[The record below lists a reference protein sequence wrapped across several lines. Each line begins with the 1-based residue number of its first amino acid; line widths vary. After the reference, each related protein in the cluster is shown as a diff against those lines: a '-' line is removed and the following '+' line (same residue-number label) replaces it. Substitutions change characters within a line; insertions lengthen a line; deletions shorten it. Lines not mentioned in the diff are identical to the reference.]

1 MAEEKEIGY
10 VIDYFSRVGVAAI
23 KITNDSIKIGDTL
36 HFKGN
41 TTDFE
46 QLVESMQIDR
56 VDVNEAGVGKDVGIK
71 VNEKV
76 RKKDKVYKVEK

>member
-1 MAEEKEIGY
+1 
-10 VIDYFSRVGVAAI
+10 
-23 KITNDSIKIGDTL
+23 TNDSIKIGDTL

-56 VDVNEAGVGKDVGIK
+56 VDVNEAGIGKDVGIK
-71 VNEKV
+71 VHEKV